1 MASQNAFAETFL
13 GNWNSSQGKTSVA
26 SAIQANSLQDIVDG
40 QYAFELTDQTNV
52 IINLNSPEDPYL
64 FLLSTDNN
72 NQIQQIA
79 YNDNGPG
86 LGSNSQITQTLDPGK
101 YIIVA
106 TTYFPQK
113 NTDYQLTV
121 TFSSSFDDYIYSGA
135 WSDSDARYSSYG
147 SIFTTVGIQKPLS
160 VLDTISGPKYRFTI
174 DSQKEVRILL
184 DSTRE
189 ADVYLYLLKITDDGQ
204 NVIMHAAD
212 DDSGNAG
219 IAGVN
224 NSDRIGFGSA
234 NDSSGTYYD
243 SYIPPQTLQ
252 AGTYIAIPTS
262 RITNDQY
269 KLYIFNAGSRA
280 FHVVPSNV
288 APTIQLTSNNFI
300 EDSGSLVVGSTVAG
314 TYVVE
319 DADND
324 ELTVTFTDGANSH
337 YTLDM
342 LQKKVFLT
350 QTAISRINTGS
361 SLNPINL
368 TVTDGKKSAT
378 GIGRPLV
385 TAVDDSAQFSGNTN
399 GLGNEDMNIT
409 GTLSATD
416 EEGLT
421 DESYFT
427 VTVDPLQGTATIDR
441 SSGVWQYTPFAN
453 YFGADTFT
461 VTVTDD
467 AYGTTNQVISVTVNP
482 VDDAAQFSGNIGG
495 IGDENN
501 DIIGSLTA
509 TDVDGLTDGSY
520 YTVAENPTQG
530 TATIDQISGLWQYT
544 PPANYSG
551 ADAFMINVTDD
562 AGGTSTQTINV
573 FLNAVNDAP
582 IITSNAVTNA
592 TENQLY
598 SYSVTTSDVEGDT
611 LSLSANSIPEWL
623 SFNAATGILSGI
635 PVHMHAEIG
644 TYEIVIR
651 VDDGT
656 DSVEQSFTIAVADVN
671 NPPTVTLT
679 VTNFIED
686 AGGLVA
692 GVSAAASYQT
702 EDLDG
707 DELTVTFE
715 EGTNGNNHYSLDTTE
730 KKIFLTQVGIDA
742 INRGDPLDPISL
754 NVIEVQ
760 TNQSSSSGGSNSQP
774 TDPDM
779 PDISLEDPFDTV
791 SSSPDDNADT
801 VSSAVLVT
809 ATPDVTPTNDRPVAS
824 PLTGDNAVEATEQT
838 QTQSI
843 TLQGTDQESE
853 TVIKYRII
861 SLPAQGELKDNNVK
875 ITNASAQSPY
885 TITGPLT
892 YTSTSDTATSDS
904 FTYTASDGEKDSEPA
919 TVTINIASVN
929 DAPEGEV
936 TISGIVAEGQTLTA
950 NHELTD
956 ADGKGTVSFQWQADN
971 QNIAGADQITYQ
983 LTQADINKSVI
994 VTVSYTD
1001 GQGTLES
1008 VTSSNKTTQILDQA
1022 LSQLRTDINN
1032 NLVTDYVNAGI
1043 TGVSDFN
1050 LTSINDA
1057 IKAVDTDNQDQ
1068 DQDQAQAQAQAQA
1081 QIQQLVGSYNII
1093 LNYAA
1098 DSSASSTAPIADDF
1112 SNVGITDV
1120 TQNAEAISLLN
1131 DVIALG
1137 DRTDVDTIA
1146 KLQALVEASTS
1157 VINQA
1162 QGKTDTLSKQQ
1173 LELLGVEGATD
1184 NNLLAIRQMIAS
1196 DNQPMGKVENIQV
1209 EVNKAIAT
1217 HRIQVYSV
1225 DSTNNPSPTLDDYKT
1240 IGLPHLVQADI
1251 ETVNSV
1257 IEEQD
1262 SSAIESIE
1270 KIVALITADTDRDS
1284 TADIF
1289 DSFPNDASEISDS
1302 DADTIGDNADNCP
1315 NTANT
1320 NQANFD
1326 ADTMGDACDPDV
1338 DNDGIVNSSDN
1349 CPNIVNPKQLNL
1361 DADSFGDICDTDKDN
1376 DGVENILDNCP
1387 NQANA
1392 DQLDL
1397 DLDNLGDICDEDK
1410 DNDQVKNTTDNCLN
1424 VANTNQ
1430 LDFDKD
1436 TIGDACDLD
1445 EDNDGIAS
1453 VDDAFKFNPN
1463 YSSDADGDGMADA
1476 YEREHGFDI
1485 TNAGDK
1491 NTDSDGDGVSNIDEF
1506 LAGTDPRVNPNPGL
1520 PELVIPDDIQVVS
1533 TGRMTTVDIGVATAT
1548 DGSNAKLQP
1557 VASYRGPFSSG
1568 RHEITWTATD
1578 SQGNQSKAVQVV
1590 KVSPLVN
1597 LTPSSLIAEG
1607 GMATIRAVL
1616 SGDAADY
1623 PVEIPY
1629 TVSGSAINNKD
1640 YQIVANNGQ
1649 ITIDE
1654 GREASFSIDIMVD
1667 DEPENDETIEM
1678 TLDSATNAVL
1688 GSVTQRT
1695 ISIIDGNLPP
1705 QVTVQVEQGDNLG
1718 RVIAADKG
1726 EVTITATVSDPNP
1739 EDTHQFDWLIEPQQA
1754 SAVKSDE
1761 VKDNRQ
1767 VLVIDPSQLEP
1778 GVFSITAKV
1787 VDSAEVTGTTEV
1799 KTNFRLMETAPE
1811 LSDEI
1816 DTDGDGK
1823 FDAEEGYADSDNDG
1837 IVDYM
1842 DNIEESNLAPAN
1854 ESSDAVLQAPVGTK
1868 LVLGE
1873 MAFASAKNSVL
1884 VSKEK
1889 IIDIITEQKLQ
1900 LSEGIEDTEYDYPI
1914 GLYDFTISGAIPSRS
1929 YYLVIPLPMVIEE
1942 GQIFRKYMGSTI
1954 GWQNFIENAKNTLFS
1969 AKAVDGAC
1977 PEPASRIYDFGLQP
1991 GNNCMQIYIE
2001 DGGPNDADGKADGIV
2016 TDPAGIAVFNGTVEA
2031 NNTHSAAAPSF
2042 SLSSIKLSQSILY
2055 QLGDKAVITINA
2067 QNNKGEL
2074 LDDVTISVK
2083 CIFCLGV
2090 EIGQFTQTKPGF
2102 YEASITSG
2110 RQISFGFIEAELT
2123 NEFGSAKLAPQ
2134 KLNVVYRPSGG
2145 CTVAASGRSDISL
2158 FLMLILLTL
2167 YHRRK
2172 KL

>member
-1 MASQNAFAETFL
+1 MKKLYRGYIWIIILLPIMASQNAFAETFL
-13 GNWNSSQGKTSVA
+13 GHWNSSQGKDSVA
-26 SAIQANSLQDIVDG
+26 SAIQENSLQDIVDG
-40 QYAFELTDQTNV
+40 QYAFEVTSPTTV
-52 IINLNSPEDPYL
+52 IIDLDSDEDTFLY
-64 FLLSTDNN
+64 LLSNDT
-72 NQIQQIA
+72 NQIQEIIS
-79 YNDNGPG
+79 NDNDGTG
-86 LGSNSQITQTLDPGK
+86 NNARITQFLDSGK
-101 YIIVA
+101 YIIA
-106 TTYFPQK
+106 PTTFSAQK
-113 NTDYQLTV
+113 NISYVLTV
-121 TFSSSFDDYIYSGA
+121 VFSPNSENNIYSGIWSDLTRKSSSSFYWPPSIEKPVSVFETYSA
-135 WSDSDARYSSYG
+135 
-147 SIFTTVGIQKPLS
+147 
-160 VLDTISGPKYRFTI
+160 PKYRFTI

-184 DSTRE
+184 DSTAA
-189 ADVYLYLLKITDDGQ
+189 ADSCLFLYKITANGKAMMVNWSDDDGGD
-204 NVIMHAAD
+204 V
-212 DDSGNAG
+212 

-224 NSDRIGFGSA
+224 NSDRIGIGAA
-234 NDSSGTYYD
+234 NDSGGVRLD
-243 SYIPPQTLQ
+243 SYIAETLQ
-252 AGTYIAIPTS
+252 AGQYIVIPTS
-262 RITNDQY
+262 ASTYDPF
-269 KLYIFNAGSRA
+269 KLYMFGTGSMA
-280 FHVVPSNV
+280 FSVSLPNT
-288 APTIQLTSNNFI
+288 ATNFLGDTSAVGDEDTEISGTLQASDI
-300 EDSGSLVVGSTVAG
+300 EGLSGSYFSVTSDPTNGIAG
-314 TYVVE
+314 IDGETGEWLYRPIESYSGE
-319 DADND
+319 D
-324 ELTVTFTDGANSH
+324 TFT
-337 YTLDM
+337 
-342 LQKKVFLT
+342 V
-350 QTAISRINTGS
+350 
-361 SLNPINL
+361 
-368 TVTDGKKSAT
+368 TVTDDASGTTNQVISIT
-378 GIGRPLV
+378 INP
-385 TAVDDSAQFSGNTN
+385 VDDAANFSGDTS
-399 GLGNEDMNIT
+399 GVGDED
-409 GTLSATD
+409 SAISGRLIASD
-416 EEGLT
+416 AEGLT
-421 DESYFT
+421 DDSYFTITTGPSDGTASIGPSNGIWQYTPILNYFGVDQFT
-427 VTVDPLQGTATIDR
+427 VTVTDDAGGTTTQVISLTVNSVDDAAIFTSASSAAGNEDSAINGRLIASDAEGLTDDTYFAVTTVPSNGNASIDPSNGI
-441 SSGVWQYTPFAN
+441 WQYTPILNFFGLDQFTVTVTDDAGGTTTQVILLTINSVDDAAVFIGDVSGLSEEDNPITGSLTATDIDGLTDSSYYAVTEDPIHGTAMIDQTNGFWQYTPSAN

-467 AYGTTNQVISVTVNP
+467 A
-482 VDDAAQFSGNIGG
+482 
-495 IGDENN
+495 
-501 DIIGSLTA
+501 
-509 TDVDGLTDGSY
+509 
-520 YTVAENPTQG
+520 
-530 TATIDQISGLWQYT
+530 
-544 PPANYSG
+544 
-551 ADAFMINVTDD
+551 
-562 AGGTSTQTINV
+562 GGTSTQTINIS
-573 FLNAVNDAP
+573 LNAVNDAP
-582 IITSNAVTNA
+582 VITSNAVATA

-611 LSLSANSIPEWL
+611 LSLSVTSIPDWL
-623 SFNAATGILSGI
+623 SFNAATGILSGT

-644 TYEIVIR
+644 THGVVIR
-651 VDDGT
+651 ADDGI
-656 DSVEQSFTIAVADVN
+656 DSVEQSFTITVEDVN
-671 NPPTVTLT
+671 NPPTVTLIAS
-679 VTNFIED
+679 NFIED

-692 GVSAAASYQT
+692 GASAAASYQT

-715 EGTNGNNHYSLDTTE
+715 QGTNGNNHYSLDTAE
-730 KKIFLTQVGIDA
+730 QKIFLTQIGIDA

-791 SSSPDDNADT
+791 SSSPDDNAGS

-809 ATPDVTPTNDRPVAS
+809 ATPSVTTSNDRPTAI
-824 PLTGDNAVEATEQT
+824 PLTDDNAVTATEQT
-838 QTQSI
+838 QTQPI

-885 TITGPLT
+885 IITGSLT

-904 FTYTASDGEKDSEPA
+904 FTYTASDGEADSEPA

-936 TISGIVAEGQTLTA
+936 TISGIVAQGQTLSIE
-950 NHELTD
+950 NKPTD
-956 ADGKGTVSFQWQADN
+956 ADGLGLFIYQWRANDADIDDAN
-971 QNIAGADQITYQ
+971 KSTYQ

-1008 VTSSNKTTQILDQA
+1008 VTSSNTTNQMLNQA
-1022 LSQLRTDINN
+1022 LSQLRTDITNSSA
-1032 NLVTDYVNAGI
+1032 TDYVNAGI

-1057 IKAVDTDNQDQ
+1057 MQTVDTDNQN
-1068 DQDQAQAQAQAQA
+1068 QAQDQA
-1081 QIQQLVGSYNII
+1081 QIQQLVGSYNSI

-1098 DSSASSTAPIADDF
+1098 DSSTSSAPIADDY
-1112 SNVGITDV
+1112 SNIGIVDV
-1120 TQNAEAISLLN
+1120 TQDADALSLLN
-1131 DVIALG
+1131 DVITLG
-1137 DRTDVDTIA
+1137 DNTDVDTVS
-1146 KLQALVEASTS
+1146 KLQALMIAVTS

-1162 QGKTDTLSKQQ
+1162 QGKIDTLSKQQ

-1209 EVNKAIAT
+1209 EVNKAIASHT
-1217 HRIQVYSV
+1217 IQVYSV
-1225 DSTNNPSPTLDDYKT
+1225 DSANNPSPTLDDYKT
-1240 IGLPHLVQADI
+1240 IGLPRLVQADI

-1289 DSFPNDASEISDS
+1289 DSFPNDPSEISDS

-1320 NQANFD
+1320 NQGNFD
-1326 ADTMGDACDPDV
+1326 ADAMGDACDPDE
-1338 DNDGIVNSSDN
+1338 
-1349 CPNIVNPKQLNL
+1349 
-1361 DADSFGDICDTDKDN
+1361 DN
-1376 DGVENILDNCP
+1376 DGVNSAE
-1387 NQANA
+1387 
-1392 DQLDL
+1392 
-1397 DLDNLGDICDEDK
+1397 
-1410 DNDQVKNTTDNCLN
+1410 
-1424 VANTNQ
+1424 
-1430 LDFDKD
+1430 
-1436 TIGDACDLD
+1436 
-1445 EDNDGIAS
+1445 
-1453 VDDAFKFNPN
+1453 DAFKFNPN
-1463 YSSDADGDGMADA
+1463 YSSDTDGDGMADA
-1476 YEREHGFDI
+1476 YELEHSFDI

-1491 NTDSDGDGVSNIDEF
+1491 TTDSDGDGISNLDEF
-1506 LAGTDPRVNPNPGL
+1506 LAGTNPRVNPNPGL

-1533 TGRMTTVDIGVATAT
+1533 TGRMTTVNIGVASAI
-1548 DGSNAKLQP
+1548 DVSQVKLKP
-1557 VASYRGPFSSG
+1557 VASFMGPFGAG
-1568 RHEITWTATD
+1568 RHEVTWTASD

-1590 KVSPLVN
+1590 KVLPLVN

-1607 GMATIRAVL
+1607 GVATIRAVL

-1629 TVSGSAINNKD
+1629 TISGSAINNRD
-1640 YQIVANNGQ
+1640 YQIVLNNGQ

-1667 DEPENDETIEM
+1667 NELENDETIEM
-1678 TLDSATNAVL
+1678 TLDSPTNAVL

-1695 ISIIDGNLPP
+1695 ITIVDGNLPP
-1705 QVTVQVEQGDNLG
+1705 QIAVVVEQDGNKG

-1754 SAVKSDE
+1754 SAVLST
-1761 VKDNRQ
+1761 DNK
-1767 VLVIDPSQLEP
+1767 VLVIDPSQLQP
-1778 GVFSITAKV
+1778 GIFSITAKAQ
-1787 VDSAEVTGTTEV
+1787 DNADQASFTEV
-1799 KTNFRLMETAPE
+1799 KTDFRLMETAPE
-1811 LSDEI
+1811 LSTEI

-1854 ESSDAVLQAPVGTK
+1854 ESSDAVLQAPVGTQ

-1873 MAFASAKNSVL
+1873 MAFANAKNSVL
-1884 VSKEK
+1884 VSKSKVIE
-1889 IIDIITEQKLQ
+1889 IVTERQLQ
-1900 LSEGIEDTEYDYPI
+1900 VAEGVDDKDYHYPV

-1977 PEPASRIYDFGLQP
+1977 PEPASRIYDYGLQP

-2016 TDPAGIAVFNGTVEA
+2016 TDPAGIAVFNRTVEA
-2031 NNTHSAAAPSF
+2031 NNTHSAAAPSS
-2042 SLSSIKLSQSILY
+2042 SLSSIQLSQSILY
-2055 QLGDKAVITINA
+2055 QLGDKAVITINT

-2090 EIGQFTQTKPGF
+2090 EIGQFTQTKPGV